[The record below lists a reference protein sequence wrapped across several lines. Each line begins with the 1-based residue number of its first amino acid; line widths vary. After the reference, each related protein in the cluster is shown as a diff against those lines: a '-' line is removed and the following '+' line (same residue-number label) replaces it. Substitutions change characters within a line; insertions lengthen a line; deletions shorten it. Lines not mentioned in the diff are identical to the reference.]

1 MLKNEYSPSE
11 KNAVNCSNYSSCNSP
26 HRNPFFSWKKMHE
39 KKQKQK
45 QTKWL
50 SAFVAR
56 LNLPWLP
63 PCSFH
68 VPHTKVSSQ
77 IRYPAMLLSF
87 HCLAFLLSVFIS
99 IQFLLPTPNKQPRA
113 TCLHSPCY
121 SGWETPLKGKGCLP
135 IPSMAM
141 FVFHYLLN
149 ITSKYRNM
157 VYVGLNDLCYSNI
170 SVSNHF
176 LCIYPYLPH

>member
-121 SGWETPLKGKGCLP
+121 SGWETPLKGKG
-135 IPSMAM
+135 
-141 FVFHYLLN
+141 
-149 ITSKYRNM
+149 
-157 VYVGLNDLCYSNI
+157 
-170 SVSNHF
+170 SVCQSLAWQCSYF
-176 LCIYPYLPH
+176 IIY